1 MKNTVKFQF
10 KDLPYLTLTAKED
23 KLEATVNM
31 YRRKF
36 SMTYDHEYKIIT
48 DDEPINSNPVT
59 GNSDG
64 DADQLK
70 TLPKRT
76 RPTKAK
82 QEAVQLLSVS
92 DLLDIDA
99 IPSDDVANESTDS
112 DSSIAE

>member
-1 MKNTVKFQF
+1 MQKEIKFQF

-64 DADQLK
+64 NVSESK
-70 TLPKRT
+70 PVSKRSKSAK
-76 RPTKAK
+76 PK
-82 QEAVQLLSVS
+82 QEASELFSVS